1 MAPLTSALPSWLT
14 EFIATNPVFRVLSVD
29 GVCWIDPY
37 TGAMIHAPFG
47 FEEVARRH
55 LGATQPWKKGP
66 PRRLEEVLKIR
77 WLQYLRSNVEFLPNL
92 RIFVQGF
99 WLNPYTGRWVGGI
112 PLENGRIGLPTIDF
126 LAGVLAECPE
136 AQAMR
141 TLHESELSR
150 CSDLG
155 PRHVDTGIISR
166 LTEGQAL
173 ERRPPSGRRP
183 TPLVGAVAEAKR
195 RVRDELATA
204 LVRPPTIEGWQV
216 VFHYEPRSVSG
227 RDLYDVIEL
236 DKKRLFFLVGSLG
249 GVAQDFSAVAIQL
262 LKDIRAIAIECHTG
276 MDLFA
281 RLNDAFKPRIRAG
294 TTIAMYG
301 YELDHGQK
309 TMTCFSADHPPAM
322 LVSPRRVSPL
332 AQLTSDGRSFGHLSA
347 MDYRRTVKPL
357 VVHLEPSDM
366 ILLPTAGLARVRN
379 AVGETVG
386 NQRLFSMWAKHRER
400 GLGELVAGTVKS
412 VKQFA
417 GGKPTEDMTMLAIR
431 LKDADNQLS
440 TQAIDKTW
448 LGGME

>member
-1 MAPLTSALPSWLT
+1 MAPSATALPSWLT
-14 EFIATNPVFRVLSVD
+14 EFIATNPAFRVLTVD

-37 TGAMIHAPFG
+37 TGSMIQAPFG

-55 LGATQPWKKGP
+55 LAATQPWKKGP
-66 PRRLEEVLKIR
+66 PRRLEDVFKIR
-77 WLQYLRSNVEFLPNL
+77 WMQHLRANIEFLPNL
-92 RIFVQGF
+92 RIFAQGF

-112 PLENGRIGLPTIDF
+112 PLEHGRIGLPTLDF

-136 AQAMR
+136 ARAMR
-141 TLHESELSR
+141 TLNESEISR
-150 CSDLG
+150 LSDLG
-155 PRHVDTGIISR
+155 PRHVGTGAHSR
-166 LTEGQAL
+166 PAEGQAL
-173 ERRPPSGRRP
+173 EQRPLSGRRP
-183 TPLVGAVAEAKR
+183 TPLVGAGAEAKR
-195 RVRDELATA
+195 RVRDELAA
-204 LVRPPTIEGWQV
+204 VLVRPPTIEGWQV
-216 VFHYEPRSVSG
+216 VFHYEPRAVSG

-236 DKKRLFFLVGSLG
+236 DKKRMFFLVGSLG
-249 GVAQDFSAVAIQL
+249 GVAQDFNAVAIQL
-262 LKDIRAIAIECHTG
+262 LKDIRAIAIECQTG

-301 YELDHGQK
+301 FELDHGSQ

-322 LVSPRRVSPL
+322 LVSPRRSSPL
-332 AQLTSDGRSFGHLSA
+332 AQLACDGRSFGHLSA
-347 MDYRRTVKPL
+347 IDYRRTVKPL
-357 VVHLEPSDM
+357 VVQLEPSDM
-366 ILLPTAGLARVRN
+366 ILLPSAGLAKVRN
-379 AVGETVG
+379 ALGESVG

-417 GGKPTEDMTMLAIR
+417 GGKPGEDLTMLAIR